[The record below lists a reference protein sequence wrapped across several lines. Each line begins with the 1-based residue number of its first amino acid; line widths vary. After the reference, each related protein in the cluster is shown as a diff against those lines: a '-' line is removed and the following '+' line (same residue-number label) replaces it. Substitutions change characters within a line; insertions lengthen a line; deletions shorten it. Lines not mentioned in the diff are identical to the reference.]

1 MSNAANSV
9 RSVWIVTREYAG
21 IAEAGGVKNV
31 ACSLAE
37 SLARQ
42 GVSVTAFIPRYGCVE
57 TAGMLL
63 FSTDIAVAGETHRV
77 CFYSIAIH
85 GVRIILVDSPIFIE
99 KHAVYVYTETEA
111 RVIPGAQRGKGHFD
125 VDSINMLF
133 QRAVLAF
140 ASVSGNVPNVL
151 HCQDAHTAL
160 LPALAR
166 TDEILADAFSRTAM
180 VVTIHNA
187 GPGYRQTI
195 PGLERALRVTGL
207 PVCALQGA
215 LFNGNL
221 EPFLLAAEYGTL
233 TTVSPWYADEL
244 RDPAFDRFSEGL
256 SSEFRKRGIPI
267 VGITNG
273 IDYHRYDPRDSSISL
288 LPHAYDP
295 VSGDLAG
302 KYECRRDFAR
312 WLSGNDE
319 LPGIVKY
326 GTIEP
331 GLDSVYFSYHG
342 RIAWQ
347 KGLDSLEQAARV
359 VLDHLD
365 GARFVILGQG
375 DPVLESLFVRLS
387 QRYSGR
393 FAFINGYERTLAR
406 QAVAISDFLV
416 LPSVFEPCGLE
427 DFIAQIFGTIPVAHA
442 VGGLQK
448 IEDGKTGFL
457 YQTAGGN
464 DSGALARLLIDLA
477 VPIAD
482 RGMQSMGQDEAA
494 VNQDASRDGDEADD
508 SDEADGISTLGSC
521 ALDRNDPISYG
532 SGCAAVPQYRSI
544 VEHAASCVR
553 DMADWD
559 SIVARQYLP
568 LYEKILADLA

>member
-1 MSNAANSV
+1 MPKAEKNV

-63 FSTDIAVAGETHRV
+63 FSTDIAVSGETHRV
-77 CFYSIAIH
+77 CFYSIAIR
-85 GVRIILVDSPIFIE
+85 GVRIILVDSPIFTE

-125 VDSINMLF
+125 VDIVNMLF

-140 ASVSGNVPNVL
+140 ASVSGNIPSVF

-166 TDEILADAFSRTAM
+166 TDDAFASAFSRTAM
-180 VVTIHNA
+180 ITTIHNA
-187 GPGYRQTI
+187 GPGYRQAI
-195 PGLERALRVTGL
+195 PGLERAQRVTGL
-207 PVCALQGA
+207 PAYALQGA
-215 LFNGNL
+215 LFAGNV

-244 RDPAFDRFSEGL
+244 CDPAFDRFSEGL
-256 SSEFRKRGIPI
+256 SSEFRKRGIAI

-273 IDYHRYDPRDSSISL
+273 IDYHRYDPRDTGISL
-288 LPHAYDP
+288 LPRAYDP
-295 VSGDLAG
+295 ISGDLAG
-302 KYECRRDFAR
+302 KYACRRDFAR
-312 WLSGNDE
+312 WLSGSE
-319 LPGIVKY
+319 QLPGIVKY

-331 GLDSVYFSYHG
+331 GLNSVYFSYHG

-347 KGLDSLEQAARV
+347 KGLDTLEQAARV
-359 VLDHLD
+359 VLDHID

-387 QRYSGR
+387 QRYAGR

-457 YQTAGGN
+457 YASSGGDN

-477 VPIAD
+477 LPI
-482 RGMQSMGQDEAA
+482 
-494 VNQDASRDGDEADD
+494 VDAGKSPIG
-508 SDEADGISTLGSC
+508 
-521 ALDRNDPISYG
+521 RNDADAPRDTPSG
-532 SGCAAVPQYRSI
+532 GDTRDERDERDMTEGLDPEDPVSFGPGCAAVPRYRSI
-544 VEHAASCVR
+544 VEYAASRVR

-559 SIVARQYLP
+559 SIVARHYLP
-568 LYEKILADLA
+568 LYEKNIADLA

>member
-1 MSNAANSV
+1 M
-9 RSVWIVTREYAG
+9 YA
-21 IAEAGGVKNV
+21 
-31 ACSLAE
+31 
-37 SLARQ
+37 
-42 GVSVTAFIPRYGCVE
+42 VSVAGAAPLPRTVPFGPAQVQLTARGPVVRPGRAVADQVIVQFRP
-57 TAGMLL
+57 TATLAAAASALG
-63 FSTDIAVAGETHRV
+63 AVAGETHRV
-77 CFYSIAIH
+77 CFYSIAIR
-85 GVRIILVDSPIFIE
+85 GVRIILVDSPIFTE

-125 VDSINMLF
+125 VDVVNMLF

-140 ASVSGNVPNVL
+140 ASVSGNVPAVL

-166 TDEILADAFSRTAM
+166 TDENFAAAFSRTAM

-187 GPGYRQTI
+187 GPGYRQAI

-207 PVCALQGA
+207 PAYALQAA
-215 LFNGNL
+215 LFGGNV
-221 EPFLLAAEYGTL
+221 EPFLLAAEYGIL
-233 TTVSPWYADEL
+233 TTVSPWYAEEL

-256 SSEFRKRGIPI
+256 SSELRKRGVPV

-273 IDYHRYDPRDSSISL
+273 IDYHRYDPRDSSVSL

-302 KYECRRDFAR
+302 KYRCRRDFAR
-312 WLSGNDE
+312 WLSGSEE

-347 KGLDSLEQAARV
+347 KGLDTLEKAARV
-359 VLDHLD
+359 VLDHID

-387 QRYSGR
+387 QRYAGR

-442 VGGLQK
+442 VGGLKK

-457 YQTAGGN
+457 YTSSGGDN
-464 DSGALARLLIDLA
+464 DSSTLARLLIDLA
-477 VPIAD
+477 LPIVEEGNKAMGRD
-482 RGMQSMGQDEAA
+482 RAA
-494 VNQDASRDGDEADD
+494 AE
-508 SDEADGISTLGSC
+508 
-521 ALDRNDPISYG
+521 RNDPVSFG
-532 SGCAAVPQYRSI
+532 PGCAAVPRYRSI

-559 SIVARQYLP
+559 SIVARQYIP
-568 LYEKILADLA
+568 LYEKILANLA